1 MKAFKSLLFTLVIL
15 ASLLFAQPSF
25 ADKPKFLKNPDYI
38 EVTKTLDSLRTAQ
51 QAKSQTENSNPEQI
65 QKKIN
70 ELELQ
75 KYALEMGTNW
85 GQCRNETG
93 KTIAV
98 YGPTPD
104 LDDDDDFNYQYDNAL
119 YFLANGQTTKNKW
132 DCNGVYLP
140 SGVRTAA
147 LNSEGQVQELD
158 APVAI
163 KILDGTQLVISTN
176 QDNDAVEFNVP
187 PSQVLKAGEANWF
200 IPNVTQAVID
210 TRVPNAPT
218 AKIKENQLVGLK
230 TPEQDTVEAKT
241 QAKAAPETTS
251 QSQVTDQPQAQP
263 QAQPQSEPQSEQPSY
278 RQRAGYSR
286 RS

>member
-1 MKAFKSLLFTLVIL
+1 MKVFKSLLFTLVIL

-38 EVTKTLDSLRTAQ
+38 EVTRTLDSLRAAQ
-51 QAKSQTENSNPEQI
+51 QAQSQTENYNPQEI
-65 QKKIN
+65 QKKID

-98 YGPTPD
+98 YGPKPD
-104 LDDDDDFNYQYDNAL
+104 LDDDDDFNYQYENAL

-163 KILDGTQLVISTN
+163 KILDGTELVISTN
-176 QDNDAVEFNVP
+176 QDNDAVEFSVP
-187 PSQVLKAGEANWF
+187 PTQVLKAGEANWF
-200 IPNVTQAVID
+200 IPNVTQAAID

-241 QAKAAPETTS
+241 APETTS
-251 QSQVTDQPQAQP
+251 QSQVTAQP
-263 QAQPQSEPQSEQPSY
+263 QAQPQPEQPSY
-278 RQRAGYSR
+278 LQRAGYSK